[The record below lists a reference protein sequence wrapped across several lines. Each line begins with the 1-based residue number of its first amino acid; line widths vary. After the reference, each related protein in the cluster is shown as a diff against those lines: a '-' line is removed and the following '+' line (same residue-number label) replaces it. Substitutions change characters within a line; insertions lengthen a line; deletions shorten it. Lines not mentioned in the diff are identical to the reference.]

1 MVKRCLITTSLAVF
15 GMLLFAGCGGDGEK
29 VDPYAEVSLEQ
40 ATRGPVVVSKAFKYK
55 LRNPNIVEMNG
66 DLLLVREGNIVE
78 IIAGRSIAD
87 KVEGKD
93 FSNIEFNVVKKY
105 TPYVHFKCEQIV
117 SGEDTVFISKAGS
130 IAYPRITPAADFKTK
145 DHDDYNL
152 DRLKWNRTQDLRK
165 AVDKQ
170 FWVTGDVALVEEDGD
185 EVWMLSG
192 DRGATV
198 RIIDPTDGVIIVL
211 RMLLENDVPFEG
223 GITFTEVEPWPDRQN
238 NHVCGNVEIDYVKY
252 LDKVVG
258 S

>member
-1 MVKRCLITTSLAVF
+1 MVKRCLLTASLAVF
-15 GMLLFAGCGGDGEK
+15 GMLLLAGCGGEDK
-29 VDPYAEVSLEQ
+29 NVDPYAEVSLQQ
-40 ATRGPVVVSKAFKYK
+40 ATRGPVVISKAFKYK
-55 LRNPNIVEMNG
+55 LRNPDIVEQQG

-78 IIAGRSIAD
+78 MIAGRSIAD
-87 KVEGKD
+87 KLEGKD
-93 FSNIEFNVVKKY
+93 LSNIEFNVVKMY

-117 SGEDTVFISKAGS
+117 SGEDTVFISRAGS
-130 IAYPRITPAADFKTK
+130 IAYPRLTPVADFRNK
-145 DHDDYNL
+145 DHDDYDL

-192 DRGATV
+192 DRGSTV
-198 RIIDPTDGVIIVL
+198 RIVDPTDGVIIML
-211 RMLLENDVPFEG
+211 RMLLDENLPFEG

-238 NHVCGNVEIDYVKY
+238 NRVCGNVVIDYVTY